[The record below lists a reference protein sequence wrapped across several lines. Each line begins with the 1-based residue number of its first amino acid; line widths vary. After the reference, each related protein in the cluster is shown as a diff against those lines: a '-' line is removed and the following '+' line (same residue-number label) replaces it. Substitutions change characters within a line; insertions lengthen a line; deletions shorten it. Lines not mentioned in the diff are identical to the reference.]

1 MDVWQLTIWTQLNAD
16 SPDLG
21 KFKLKIEFNKN
32 LRVSAKIRV
41 PSQMLLL
48 FWFFKDFK
56 IPAGALFVFA

>member
-1 MDVWQLTIWTQLNAD
+1 MSAD